1 MKKFEMSMT
10 ILYFT
15 VGCSAFCLIPFL
27 VIGKDYLGASS
38 VFVCALS
45 LLVNG
50 FVFAKNLGLG
60 VNIPCRMGWHKWGK
74 QSKYQYTAAKQCKK
88 CGHIMIMV
96 KDEVCDL

>member
-50 FVFAKNLGLG
+50 GINGENRAST
-60 VNIPCRMGWHKWGK
+60 NILLQNNARNVG
-74 QSKYQYTAAKQCKK
+74 
-88 CGHIMIMV
+88 I
-96 KDEVCDL
+96 